1 MNLSG
6 KKVLVMG
13 LGIIGGGLETVKW
26 LLKQGAK
33 ITITDLRTKKELNP
47 SLEKLKN
54 FSINPV
60 RNSST
65 DSCHKKGQRRSRS
78 CGSDYLNKKTSVKF
92 LNGVKY
98 ILGKHRPQDFKS
110 ADLIIKNP
118 AVRNSSP
125 FLKIALENQVPV
137 TTDINLF
144 FEQYPGQII
153 GITGTKGKSTTTTLI
168 YQILKKSGQKV
179 NLGGNIGF
187 SPLKFLN
194 NKVKKDSKMILE
206 LSSFHLENLQKGP
219 EIAVITNLFPDHL
232 DRYKTFNEYIEAKKI
247 ILKKQ
252 SKNGIAILNY
262 DNKQSRQLNS
272 CCQGKIFWFSKKP
285 FSKKDGVFL
294 KNQEIY
300 FRQNNRLKKICS
312 VARIKILGEHNLEN
326 ILAAVCVVCILK
338 IKLQTIQN
346 FLNDFSGIA
355 NRLELVRIFKG
366 VKYYNDTAA
375 TMPEAAIS
383 ALKSFN
389 KPVILICGGAD
400 KNLKFQEFAR
410 YIKKYGK
417 VVILLPGTATPR
429 LKSQILKLKFAK
441 QIFEVKNMKEAIIAA
456 QKNAKTGDIVLL
468 SPGCASFGLFKN
480 EFDRGK
486 QFAKIIKNLK

>member
-33 ITITDLRTKKELNP
+33 ITITDLRSKKELKP
-47 SLEKLKN
+47 SLEKLKI
-54 FSINPV
+54 FSI
-60 RNSST
+60 
-65 DSCHKKGQRRSRS
+65 
-78 CGSDYLNKKTSVKF
+78 
-92 LNGVKY
+92 KY

-125 FLKIALENQVPV
+125 FLKIAQENNVLI

-153 GITGTKGKSTTTTLI
+153 GITGTKGKSTTATLI

-194 NKVKKDSKMILE
+194 NKTKKDSKMVLE

-247 ILKKQ
+247 ILKSQ
-252 SKNGIAILNY
+252 TENGIAILNY
-262 DNKQSRQLNS
+262 DNKRSRQLNS
-272 CCQGKIFWFSKKP
+272 CCQGKVYWFSKKP

-294 KNQEIY
+294 KNKEIY
-300 FRQNNRLKKICS
+300 FRQNNQLGKICS
-312 VARIKILGEHNLEN
+312 VAKIKMLGEHNSEN
-326 ILAAVCVVCILK
+326 ILAAVCVACILK
-338 IKLQTIQN
+338 IKSELIQK

-389 KPVILICGGAD
+389 RPVILICGGAD
-400 KNLKFQEFAR
+400 KNLKFQEFAQ

-417 VVILLPGTATPR
+417 VVILLPGTATSR
-429 LKSQILKLKFAK
+429 LKSQILSVSRGKK
-441 QIFEVKNMKEAIIAA
+441 IFEIKNMKEAITMAEKMA
-456 QKNAKTGDIVLL
+456 KNDDIVLL

-480 EFDRGK
+480 EFDRGGK
-486 QFAKIIKNLK
+486 FKKFVKALR

>member
-1 MNLSG
+1 MNLNG

-13 LGIIGGGLETVKW
+13 LGIIGGGLETVRW

-33 ITITDLRTKKELNP
+33 ITITDLRTEKELKP

-54 FSINPV
+54 FSI
-60 RNSST
+60 
-65 DSCHKKGQRRSRS
+65 
-78 CGSDYLNKKTSVKF
+78 
-92 LNGVKY
+92 KY

-125 FLKIALENQVPV
+125 FLKIAQDNQVPI

-144 FEQYPGQII
+144 FELYPGQII

-168 YQILKKSGQKV
+168 YQILKKSRQKV

-194 NKVKKDSKMILE
+194 NKTKKDSKMILE
-206 LSSFHLENLQKGP
+206 LSSFHLENLKKGP

-232 DRYKTFNEYIEAKKI
+232 DRYKTFKKYIEAKKI
-247 ILKKQ
+247 ILKRQ
-252 SKNGIAILNY
+252 SKKGIAILNY
-262 DNKQSRQLNS
+262 DNKKSYQLNS
-272 CCQGKIFWFSKKP
+272 YCRGKVYWFSKKP

-300 FRQNNRLKKICS
+300 FRQNNQLEKICS

-326 ILAAVCVVCILK
+326 ILAAVCVAAILK
-338 IKLQTIQN
+338 IKPQMIQK

-389 KPVILICGGAD
+389 QPVILICGGAD
-400 KNLKFQEFAR
+400 KNLKFQEFAQ

-417 VVILLPGTATPR
+417 IIILLPGTATPR
-429 LKSQILKLKFAK
+429 LKSQILSAK
-441 QIFEVKNMKEAIIAA
+441 SEKKIFEVKNMKEAIEMS
-456 QKNAKTGDIVLL
+456 QKNAKKGDIVLL

-480 EFDRGK
+480 EFDRGGK
-486 QFAKIIKNLK
+486 FKKFVKNLK

>member
-33 ITITDLRTKKELNP
+33 ITITDLRTKKELKP
-47 SLEKLKN
+47 SLEKLKI
-54 FSINPV
+54 FSI
-60 RNSST
+60 
-65 DSCHKKGQRRSRS
+65 
-78 CGSDYLNKKTSVKF
+78 
-92 LNGVKY
+92 KY

-125 FLKIALENQVPV
+125 FLKIAQENNVLI

-153 GITGTKGKSTTTTLI
+153 GITGTKGKSTTATLI

-194 NKVKKDSKMILE
+194 NKTKKDSKMVLE

-247 ILKKQ
+247 ILKSQ
-252 SKNGIAILNY
+252 TENGIAILNY
-262 DNKQSRQLNS
+262 DNKRSRQLS
-272 CCQGKIFWFSKKP
+272 SFCQGKIFWFSKKP
-285 FSKKDGVFL
+285 FSKKDGIFL
-294 KNQEIY
+294 KNKEIY
-300 FRQNNRLKKICS
+300 FRQNNQLEKICS
-312 VARIKILGEHNLEN
+312 VAKIKILGEHNLEN
-326 ILAAVCVVCILK
+326 ILAAVCVACILK
-338 IKLQTIQN
+338 IKSKIIQN

-366 VKYYNDTAA
+366 VRYYNDTAA

-389 KPVILICGGAD
+389 RPVVLICGGAD
-400 KNLKFQEFAR
+400 KNLKFQEFAQ
-410 YIKKYGK
+410 YIKKYGR
-417 VVILLPGTATPR
+417 VVILLPGTATSR
-429 LKSQILKLKFAK
+429 LKSQILSVSRGKK
-441 QIFEVKNMKEAIIAA
+441 IFEIKNMKEAITMAEKMA
-456 QKNAKTGDIVLL
+456 KNDDIVLL

-480 EFDRGK
+480 EFDRGGK
-486 QFAKIIKNLK
+486 FKKFVKALR

>member
-33 ITITDLRTKKELNP
+33 ITITDLRTKKELTS

-54 FSINPV
+54 FSI
-60 RNSST
+60 
-65 DSCHKKGQRRSRS
+65 
-78 CGSDYLNKKTSVKF
+78 
-92 LNGVKY
+92 KY

-125 FLKIALENQVPV
+125 FLKIAQKNKVPI

-153 GITGTKGKSTTTTLI
+153 GITGTKGKSTTATLI

-194 NKVKKDSKMILE
+194 NKAKNNSKMILE
-206 LSSFHLENLQKGP
+206 LSSFHLENIKKGP
-219 EIAVITNLFPDHL
+219 DIAVITNIFPDHL
-232 DRYKTFNEYIEAKKI
+232 DRYKTLKEYIEAKKI
-247 ILKKQ
+247 ILKSQ
-252 SKNGIAILNY
+252 TKNGIAILNY
-262 DNKQSRQLNS
+262 DNKRSRQLSS
-272 CCQGKIFWFSKKP
+272 CCQGKVFWFSKRP
-285 FSKKDGVFL
+285 FQKDGVFL

-300 FRQNNRLKKICS
+300 FCQNNQLEKICS
-312 VARIKILGEHNLEN
+312 VAKIKMLGEHNLEN
-326 ILAAVCVVCILK
+326 ILAAVCIASILK
-338 IKLQTIQN
+338 IKPQLIQK

-375 TMPEAAIS
+375 TMPEAAIN

-417 VVILLPGTATPR
+417 IVILLPGTATHKLSAR
-429 LKSQILKLKFAK
+429 LRERTRSLQKEVSGKNKL
-441 QIFEVKNMKEAIIAA
+441 IEVGSMKEAIEVS
-456 QKNAKTGDIVLL
+456 QKSAKKGDIVLL

-486 QFAKIIKNLK
+486 QFAKIIKTLK